1 MNLIGAVLV
10 SLWAAGWMIAAMRGY
25 RQAEAAAAVAPISSK

>member
-10 SLWAAGWMIAAMRGY
+10 SLWAAGWMIASVRVGLKARD
-25 RQAEAAAAVAPISSK
+25 VNPDS

>member
-10 SLWAAGWMIAAMRGY
+10 SLWAAGWMIAAVRAY
-25 RQAEAAAAVAPISSK
+25 RQAEVAAAVAPISNR